1 MLLTH
6 GVPLVI
12 PAPSDS
18 KLHLELR
25 LCYPP
30 LPEKRTTLTLDIVG
44 SNPRYEF
51 DLDFQVAWVQAT
63 LDCKLID
70 GRLELVLLVR
80 DEELAVQQAVT
91 LHLEGA

>member
-12 PAPSDS
+12 QAPSDS
-18 KLHLELR
+18 KLNLELR

-30 LPEKRTTLTLDIVG
+30 LPEKRATLTLDIVG
-44 SNPRYEF
+44 TNPHYQF
-51 DLDFQVAWVQAT
+51 DLDFQVAWIEAT

-70 GRLELVLLVR
+70 SGLELVLLVR